1 MIDFHPLIPQKRL
14 KKLQRWTFQPVP
26 LETFVAGEAPEEAQP
41 VVIGEMGVRV
51 VGEWGDGGVVT
62 EVIRQLHSGTDDVVD

>member
-1 MIDFHPLIPQKRL
+1 MIDFHPLIPQKGL
-14 KKLQRWTFQPVP
+14 KKLHRWTFQTVP
-26 LETFVAGEAPEEAQP
+26 LEIFVAGEAPEEAQL
-41 VVIGEMGVRV
+41 VLIGAMGVRV

>member
-1 MIDFHPLIPQKRL
+1 M
-14 KKLQRWTFQPVP
+14 
-26 LETFVAGEAPEEAQP
+26 AGEAPEEAQL
-41 VVIGEMGVRV
+41 VVIGAMGVRV